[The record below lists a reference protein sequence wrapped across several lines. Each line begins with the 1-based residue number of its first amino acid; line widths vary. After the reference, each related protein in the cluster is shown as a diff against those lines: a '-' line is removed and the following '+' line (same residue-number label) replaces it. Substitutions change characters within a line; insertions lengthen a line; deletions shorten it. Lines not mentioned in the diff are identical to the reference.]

1 MENTGTPYRV
11 NVNTFTIHP
20 LIVIFLPT
28 VKVNFQEP
36 KISQRNIV
44 KIFGKKQTAN
54 SSNLSAPVHHPVNG
68 ADTHQSRIHQVCALY
83 FHPHLEEMSQMIKTF
98 ITSPTHTYSWA
109 LDVTRGYLEAM
120 FAVQLVAEQ
129 DHWGSLTFC
138 CFQIIRPHEVA
149 IKASRGLPLQS

>member
-1 MENTGTPYRV
+1 MPYRV

-36 KISQRNIV
+36 KICQRDIAMIV
-44 KIFGKKQTAN
+44 DKKQMF
-54 SSNLSAPVHHPVNG
+54 SLNLSAPVHHPVNG
-68 ADTHQSRIHQVCALY
+68 ADTHQSRIHQVCALN
-83 FHPHLEEMSQMIKTF
+83 FHPHLEMSQIIKRF
-98 ITSPTHTYSWA
+98 ITSQTHTYSRA
-109 LDVTRGYLEAM
+109 LDVARGYLEAM

-129 DHWGSLTFC
+129 DHWGSLTFRG
-138 CFQIIRPHEVA
+138 FQIIRPHEVA